1 MASRCSVVCAC
12 QPASAA
18 TTRQTIG
25 AGPSP
30 ANMLPTK
37 RSWPGTSTNDT
48 ERFEGRNNWAK
59 PKSMVNPRSRSA
71 AQRSVVA
78 PVRARTSADLP
89 WSTCPAVAMT
99 NCSVTL
105 QPPRQW
111 LVDVL
116 GPDHHWLRARTAD
129 PLSSVPRRRAAK
141 LPADRYVAAKRNPL
155 VIRWPNRKVAHRL
168 HRRHRHVPDEK

>member
-1 MASRCSVVCAC
+1 R
-12 QPASAA
+12 P
-18 TTRQTIG
+18 
-25 AGPSP
+25 
-30 ANMLPTK
+30 
-37 RSWPGTSTNDT
+37 
-48 ERFEGRNNWAK
+48 
-59 PKSMVNPRSRSA
+59 A

-141 LPADRYVAAKRNPL
+141 LPADRYVAEKQPSL
-155 VIRWPNRKVAHRL
+155 VIRCPYRKVAHWFLRL
-168 HRRHRHVPDEK
+168 HRLVLYEK

>member
-1 MASRCSVVCAC
+1 
-12 QPASAA
+12 
-18 TTRQTIG
+18 
-25 AGPSP
+25 
-30 ANMLPTK
+30 
-37 RSWPGTSTNDT
+37 
-48 ERFEGRNNWAK
+48 NNWAK
-59 PKSMVNPRSRSA
+59 PKSMVIPRSRSA

-168 HRRHRHVPDEK
+168 HRRHRPVPDENYRRLLAHRRSDGCVRITEQYRCVGHRIPVWRVRCVWLLVPPE